1 MVEVKSRKN
10 LKRNLILAAVLVFV
24 CAAAYL
30 NWSYNNKWGKAD
42 SAMASAEDDMTAEA
56 EAADGGDALV
66 SAEGSGD
73 LVSEYFAQAR
83 LTRQE
88 SRDEAL
94 SLLETAATAETAS
107 QEVID
112 SAMNEITAMAN
123 WSMLESQIE
132 NELLAKDFAD
142 CVVYLSNDGCT
153 VAVPAPVEGLTDV
166 DVARVTDTVLA
177 NSDYEASQ
185 INIIEVKTY

>member
-1 MVEVKSRKN
+1 MEVKSRKN